1 MSQSVR
7 EQLLKLGLVDE
18 RKLSEA
24 KRKERAGAKQA
35 KKQRQQRGKTAAA
48 APAAEPS
55 RQRAE
60 AALKARADRDREAAR
75 KKRLNEERSALKA
88 QIAQIIE
95 RRRESRTNAEIP
107 YNFVHGKKVKR
118 IYVTQALLDG
128 LSAGQMGVVRTGER
142 FEVVRREVYQ
152 RLAELDPN
160 AAVSLHPTRA
170 ESATEGGAEDDPYA
184 DKPIPD
190 DLMW

>member
-18 RKLSEA
+18 RKVSDA
-24 KRKERAGAKQA
+24 KREQRAGAKKA
-35 KKQRQQRGKTAAA
+35 KKARKSLGKEAARAAVPPDTA
-48 APAAEPS
+48 
-55 RQRAE
+55 RVRAE
-60 AALKARADRDREAAR
+60 AALKARAERDKEAAR

-88 QIAQIIE
+88 QVTQIID
-95 RRRESRTNAEIP
+95 RRREPRAKGEIP

-118 IYVTQALLDG
+118 IYVTQELLDG
-128 LSAGQMGVVRTGER
+128 LSAGHMGVVRAGER
-142 FEVVRREVYQ
+142 FEVVRREVFE
-152 RLAELDPN
+152 RLAEIDPT
-160 AAVSLHPTRA
+160 AAVSLHPVRQ
-170 ESATEGGAEDDPYA
+170 EATAEDDPYA